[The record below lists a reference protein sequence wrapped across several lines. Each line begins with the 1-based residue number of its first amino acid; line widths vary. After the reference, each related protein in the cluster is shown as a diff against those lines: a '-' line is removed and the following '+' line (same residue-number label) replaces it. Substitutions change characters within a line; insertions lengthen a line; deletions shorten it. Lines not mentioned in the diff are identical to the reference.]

1 MTYPFYYGLI
11 YFFTYIINQK
21 NESVFNIMSKQNIT
35 KKQHYVPQVYLR
47 WWKTDS
53 NTEKNKKNKD
63 FIYQYDQINPDNNKI
78 YPVPI
83 KDVCQEDY
91 LYEFRDKENKDNFIN
106 VNFYERCYKYFEDC
120 FNKHLLALE
129 KTVDL
134 KKKLL
139 HKEEIWWKAWICLQ
153 LVRTKRTLELAC
165 DIQNEM
171 YGYTDKNEIL
181 SLVGPF
187 MKSIQ
192 DGIKSEHD
200 NFFYYIC
207 DKVVNLGIYLFIIDE
222 HDEKHEFITSDNPVC
237 ISKELDIVIYPVT
250 PKMCFGLKNK
260 EYDSQDWI
268 VPVIESEY
276 NLLMND
282 IINNA
287 DRKLYSK
294 HRLKK
299 SEVKSFKNAEC

>member
-1 MTYPFYYGLI
+1 
-11 YFFTYIINQK
+11 
-21 NESVFNIMSKQNIT
+21 MSKQNIT

-53 NTEKNKKNKD
+53 DIENSKKNKD
-63 FIYQYDQINPDNNKI
+63 FIYQYDQINPDNNKP

-91 LYEFRDKENKDNFIN
+91 LYEFIDKENKDKFIN
-106 VNFYERCYKYFEDC
+106 VNFYETCYKSFEDC
-120 FNKHLLALE
+120 FNKHLLRL
-129 KTVDL
+129 KKSVDL

-139 HKEEIWWKAWICLQ
+139 HKEEIWWMAWICLQ
-153 LVRTKRTLELAC
+153 LVRTKRTLEIAC

-181 SLVGPF
+181 LLLGPF
-187 MKSIQ
+187 MKADQ
-192 DGIKSEHD
+192 DGLKSEHD
-200 NFFYYIC
+200 NFFHYIC
-207 DKVVNLGIYLFIIDE
+207 EKVVKLSIYLFIIDE
-222 HDEKHEFITSDNPVC
+222 DDEKHEFITSDNPVC
-237 ISKELDIVIYPVT
+237 ISKEISKELDIVIYPVT
-250 PKMCFGLKNK
+250 PKICFLLKTK

-276 NLLMND
+276 NRLMND
-282 IINNA
+282 IVNNA
-287 DRKLYSK
+287 DRKLYSR